1 MSHADD
7 KTINNVDTMALGAA
21 WQQMGADVTINE
33 ASSKPLVAALQAGHE
48 YMVFR
53 NDALIVDWFN
63 RALREEDR

>member
-7 KTINNVDTMALGAA
+7 KTINNADTMVLGSA
-21 WQQMGADVTINE
+21 WEQMGADVTINE
-33 ASSKPLVAALQAGHE
+33 APSESLVAALQAGKW

-63 RALREEDR
+63 RSLREEDR

>member
-7 KTINNVDTMALGAA
+7 ETINNADTMALGAA

-33 ASSKPLVAALQAGHE
+33 SPSEPLVAALQAGQE

-63 RALREEDR
+63 RSLREEDR

>member
-7 KTINNVDTMALGAA
+7 ETINNADTMVLGAT
-21 WQQMGADVTINE
+21 WQQMGTDVTINE
-33 ASSKPLVAALQAGHE
+33 APSKPLVAALQAGHE

-63 RALREEDR
+63 RSLREEDR